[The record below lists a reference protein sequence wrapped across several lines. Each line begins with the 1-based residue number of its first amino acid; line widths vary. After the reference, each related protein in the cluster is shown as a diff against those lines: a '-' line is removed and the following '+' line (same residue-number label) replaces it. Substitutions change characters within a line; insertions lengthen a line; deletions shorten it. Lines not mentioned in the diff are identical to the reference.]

1 MDGRTIKD
9 TLDLSE
15 SRAYDAALEILGA
28 YKLTDNFCVNLDIV
42 LKDLGAFDKV
52 AYEIEPKSK
61 LPYHPGCRHVVF
73 RPRDHVHLDRFAD
86 IVRSIKARIGF
97 EAKQPWWRTV
107 FRRAGSEGA

>member
-1 MDGRTIKD
+1 MDGRNIKD

-15 SRAYDAALEILGA
+15 SRAYGAALEILGA

-42 LKDLGAFDKV
+42 LKDLGAFNKV
-52 AYEIEPKSK
+52 TYEIEPKSR

-73 RPRDHVHLDRFAD
+73 RPREHVHLDRFAD

-97 EAKQPWWRTV
+97 EATSPWWKKL
-107 FRRAGSEGA
+107 FRRPDAEGA